1 MKIQKNG
8 KQTKRKIDHFDSED
22 SISSEKNDTTKRN
35 TYEESTFRITRKRFK
50 MKGSTDNIDPESLAN
65 QET

>member
-1 MKIQKNG
+1 MK
-8 KQTKRKIDHFDSED
+8 KQRNVKQIKRNIEHSDSED
-22 SISSEKNDTTKRN
+22 SSSEKNDTATRN

-50 MKGSTDNIDPESLAN
+50 MKGSTDNIDSESLAS